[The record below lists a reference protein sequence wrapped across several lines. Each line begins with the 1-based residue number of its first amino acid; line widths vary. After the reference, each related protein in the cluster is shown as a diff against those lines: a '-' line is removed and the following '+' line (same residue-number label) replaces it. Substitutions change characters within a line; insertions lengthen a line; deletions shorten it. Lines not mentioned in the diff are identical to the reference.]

1 MAVDYDLTFE
11 WVVSES
17 LPWWKFL
24 VLVNP
29 SLSSSDSDSQQES
42 QQLKPE
48 DCIVVR
54 AVCSWKMKQWKIKL
68 LPWDK
73 VKVILN
79 ETDVTQWRIVYRLK

>member
-1 MAVDYDLTFE
+1 MNYDLTFE

-17 LPWWKFL
+17 LPWGKFL

-29 SLSSSDSDSQQES
+29 MIPSQDSDTVEQTQQVKS
-42 QQLKPE
+42 E
-48 DCIVVR
+48 DYIVVR

-68 LPWDK
+68 LPWDR